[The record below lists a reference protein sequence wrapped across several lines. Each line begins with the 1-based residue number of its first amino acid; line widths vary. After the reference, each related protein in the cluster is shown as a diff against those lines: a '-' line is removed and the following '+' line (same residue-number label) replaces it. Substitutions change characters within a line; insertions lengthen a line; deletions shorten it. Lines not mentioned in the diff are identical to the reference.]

1 MEPTMQLR
9 RRLESLEQ
17 IISMGEKL
25 LTTFDIEE
33 LLDGLVKNV
42 CKLLDAEG
50 ATLYLVD
57 SIEGRLISQSIK
69 SDKVKEISLIIDNS
83 SIAGHTALSRKSLHI
98 PDVYEDLS
106 KIHPE
111 LNFNRKVDEE
121 SGKRTR
127 NVITQPLILHDELI
141 GVFQVV
147 NKRSGEFSED
157 DQIILHNFGLIAG
170 VAIMNARLMERV
182 LEAQASNANIIDNIS
197 DLVVVQN
204 DKGFILHLNGCASKY
219 LEQNKRAGN
228 NVGKYFSDVFPEFAN
243 LSTEI
248 AKVVEHRLDKSV
260 SRGCPSYVILTEKNF
275 RQEIERVILILHNTN
290 SETDPDNALKK

>member
-1 MEPTMQLR
+1 MLLE

-33 LLDGLVKNV
+33 LLDSLVTSICN
-42 CKLLDAEG
+42 LLDAEG

-57 SIEGRLISQSIK
+57 SIEGRLVSQSIK

-83 SIAGHTALSRKSLHI
+83 SIAGHTALSRQCLHI
-98 PDVYEDLS
+98 SNVYDDLS
-106 KIHPE
+106 RIHPD
-111 LNFNRKVDEE
+111 LKFNRKVDEE
-121 SGKRTR
+121 SGRLTR
-127 NVITQPLILHDELI
+127 NVITHPLIIHEELI

-147 NKRSGEFSED
+147 NKKQGDFGED
-157 DQIILHNFGLIAG
+157 DKIILNNFCLIAG

-204 DKGFILHLNGCASKY
+204 EKGLILHLNGCATSY
-219 LEQNKRAGN
+219 LENQKRGGN
-228 NVGKYFSDVFPEFAN
+228 SVGRYFSDVFPEFTN
-243 LSTEI
+243 LAQEI

-275 RQEIERVILILHNTN
+275 KQEIERVILILRNIHED
-290 SETDPDNALKK
+290 SEPSRLS

>member
-98 PDVYEDLS
+98 PDVYDDLS

-111 LNFNRKVDEE
+111 LKFNRKVDEE

-147 NKRSGEFSED
+147 NKRSGEFCED

-197 DLVVVQN
+197 DMVVVQN

-219 LEQNKRAGN
+219 LEENERAGN

-243 LSTEI
+243 LATEI

-275 RQEIERVILILHNTN
+275 RQEIERVILILHNIN
-290 SETDPDNALKK
+290 SETNPDDTMKK

>member
-1 MEPTMQLR
+1 MLLE

-33 LLDGLVKNV
+33 LLDSLVTSICN
-42 CKLLDAEG
+42 LLDAEG

-57 SIEGRLISQSIK
+57 SIEGRLVSQSIK
-69 SDKVKEISLIIDNS
+69 SDKVKEISLVIDNS
-83 SIAGHTALSRKSLHI
+83 SIAGHTALSRQCLHI
-98 PDVYEDLS
+98 SNVYDDLS
-106 KIHPE
+106 RIHPD
-111 LNFNRKVDEE
+111 LKFNRKVDEE
-121 SGKRTR
+121 SGRLTR
-127 NVITQPLILHDELI
+127 NVITHPLIIHEELI

-147 NKRSGEFSED
+147 NKKQGDFGEGD
-157 DQIILHNFGLIAG
+157 KIVLNNFCLIAG

-204 DKGFILHLNGCASKY
+204 ETGLIMHLNGCATSY
-219 LEQNKRAGN
+219 LESRQRGGN
-228 NVGKYFSDVFPEFAN
+228 SVGRYFSDVFPEFAN
-243 LSTEI
+243 LAQEI

-275 RQEIERVILILHNTN
+275 KQEIERVILILRNIHQD
-290 SETDPDNALKK
+290 SEPSHLS